1 MKLYILTKGYSKVRP
16 KGSIMQH
23 FKTTKH
29 STKSSNSLGAKTL
42 DHLPLNIKFE
52 TFIQNLKKHIFLKLR
67 EDVSD
72 FIFRG
77 R

>member
-1 MKLYILTKGYSKVRP
+1 MKLYILTKENSKVRP
-16 KGSIMQH
+16 NGSIMQH
-23 FKTTKH
+23 FKTTKY
-29 STKSSNSLGAKTL
+29 STKNSNSLGAKTL
-42 DHLPLNIKFE
+42 NHLPLNIKFE
-52 TFIQNLKKHIFLKLR
+52 TFIQNLEKRVFLKLR

>member
-1 MKLYILTKGYSKVRP
+1 
-16 KGSIMQH
+16 MQH
-23 FKTTKH
+23 FKTTKY
-29 STKSSNSLGAKTL
+29 STKNSNSLGAKTL
-42 DHLPLNIKFE
+42 NHLPLNIKFE
-52 TFIQNLKKHIFLKLR
+52 TFIQNLEERVFLKLR